1 MTEGLAGI
9 QKFALD
15 NWTLIAVAFASGAM
29 LIWPFASGARGGAAR
44 LSTLQAT
51 RLINDSDAV
60 VIDIRDQA
68 DYARG
73 HIINSKNIPDKVINE
88 RKAEIE
94 KLKGKPVIVS
104 CDGGT
109 RAGASADKLRAMGL
123 TEVFTLQGGL
133 AAWREAGLPVSK

>member
-1 MTEGLAGI
+1 MIEALPTI

-15 NWTLIAVAFASGAM
+15 NWPLIAVALTSGTM
-29 LIWPFASGARGGAAR
+29 LAWPYLAGARGGGAR

-60 VIDIRDQA
+60 IIDIRDQA
-68 DYARG
+68 EFAGG
-73 HIINSKNIPDKVINE
+73 HIANAKNIPAKVMDE
-88 RKAEIE
+88 RKAEID

-104 CDGGT
+104 CDTGT
-109 RAGASADKLRAMGL
+109 RASAGADKLRALGL

-133 AAWREAGLPVSK
+133 NAWRDAGLPVSK

>member
-1 MTEGLAGI
+1 MTEGFAGF

-15 NWTLIAVAFASGAM
+15 NWPLIAVAFASGAM
-29 LIWPFASGARGGAAR
+29 LIWPYVAGGRGGGAR

-73 HIINSKNIPDKVINE
+73 HIINSRSIPDKVLNE
-88 RKAEIE
+88 RKAEID

-104 CDGGT
+104 CDTGT
-109 RAGASADKLRAMGL
+109 RAGASADKLRALGL

-133 AAWREAGLPVSK
+133 AAWRDAGLPVSK

>member
-1 MTEGLAGI
+1 MIEGLPGF

-15 NWTLIAVAFASGAM
+15 NWPLIAVAFASGAM
-29 LIWPFASGARGGAAR
+29 LIWPYAAGARGGGAR

-73 HIINSKNIPDKVINE
+73 HIINARNIPDKVLNE
-88 RKAEIE
+88 RKAEID

-104 CDGGT
+104 CDSGT
-109 RAGASADKLRAMGL
+109 RASASADKLRALGL
-123 TEVFTLQGGL
+123 TDVFVLQGGFN
-133 AAWREAGLPVSK
+133 AWRDAGLPVSK